1 MKTTELRLGN
11 YITDGTF
18 QYSVVGINF
27 DESIWGSIDKVV
39 NHVKAETEDYY
50 KQGDYHL
57 NIENVQPIPL
67 TEEWLLKF
75 GFEKVIHAYV
85 MGIHNRIF
93 SGLMKFQFDR
103 LLQMWVFSVGKY
115 KDITRIEYVHQ
126 LQNLYFALTGDEL
139 EIKE

>member
-1 MKTTELRLGN
+1 MKANELRIGN
-11 YITDGTF
+11 WILIPYQNSPIAIPAHETQVQGITIFGEILTNNTPEHEGLKTH
-18 QYSVVGINF
+18 Y
-27 DESIWGSIDKVV
+27 
-39 NHVKAETEDYY
+39 NHVS
-50 KQGDYHL
+50 G
-57 NIENVQPIPL
+57 IPL
-67 TEEWLLKF
+67 TKEWLLKL